1 MKKITCEMCG
11 SNDLIK
17 KDGVFVCQYCGCQYT
32 VEEAKKLM
40 VEGIVNVTGTVKV
53 DETDKTANF
62 IELAKTAYNASRWNE
77 ADTYC
82 TRILE
87 IDRNNYEA
95 WLIKGKIATHNN
107 QVENIYSEVC
117 INYFSKSIEYA
128 PQEKT
133 DEIKKIANNEFVFL
147 FNSALSMLF
156 EEFESDNSIE
166 NAQSIYN
173 CSIKID
179 ESILIINKKCGIKCE
194 LKIIPSKIMEEYF
207 YILNSAN
214 RTERVFKVLFFV
226 SIALI
231 LTSAILDLFMLLG
244 LSLLLIFISSIM
256 ILHAR
261 KKYRSANKNLGKRLL
276 LR

>member
-62 IELAKTAYNASRWNE
+62 IELAKTAYNASQWNE

-133 DEIKKIANNEFVFL
+133 DEIKKL
-147 FNSALSMLF
+147 
-156 EEFESDNSIE
+156 
-166 NAQSIYN
+166 
-173 CSIKID
+173 
-179 ESILIINKKCGIKCE
+179 LIMN
-194 LKIIPSKIMEEYF
+194 
-207 YILNSAN
+207 
-214 RTERVFKVLFFV
+214 LFFY
-226 SIALI
+226 
-231 LTSAILDLFMLLG
+231 LTPHYQCYL
-244 LSLLLIFISSIM
+244 
-256 ILHAR
+256 
-261 KKYRSANKNLGKRLL
+261 KNLKAITV
-276 LR
+276 